1 MDGNHVSYEWV
12 ESLLHLEQ
20 VARIL
25 GQTPVIG
32 VDLEGDSM
40 YHYFEKI
47 CLLQIATELN
57 SYVID
62 PLSVR
67 DFSPLKPVFSDPRIR
82 KVFHGADYDI
92 RSLSRDFK
100 IEIENLFDT
109 QLACRFL
116 GLKETGL
123 EAVLK
128 SRFQVDLNKKFQRAD
143 WSQRPISPEMAE
155 YAAMDTLYLI
165 PLARLL
171 EKELLERDR
180 LSWVEEE
187 CRLLRLVR
195 PTPPGREPLFLKV
208 KGAFRL
214 DPRSLT
220 VLEALLQLRKSRAE
234 RTDRPPFK
242 VMSNESLQ
250 TLALQKPLTLELLEE
265 SKVLSPKQITRYGQD
280 LIQEIHRA
288 MAIPEEG
295 LLAYPRGARPAMTT
309 SLRKRVAALKTWR
322 DGRMQDLGLEPG
334 VLLNNSL
341 IQALALKNP
350 RSAIELEEITGL
362 KKWQRDHFG
371 QEILQVFAKNQKTPP
386 AEDPAAQETVKSDG

>member
-1 MDGNHVSYEWV
+1 MNGNHVSYEWV
-12 ESLLHLEQ
+12 DSLPHLEQ
-20 VARIL
+20 VVRIL
-25 GQTPVIG
+25 GQAPVIG

-47 CLLQIATELN
+47 CLLQIATELA

-67 DFSPLKPVFSDPRIR
+67 DLSPLKPVFSNPRIR

-92 RSLSRDFK
+92 RSLSRDFTV
-100 IEIENLFDT
+100 EVENLFDT

-116 GLKETGL
+116 GLRETGL

-143 WSQRPISPEMAE
+143 WSKRPISPEMAE

-171 EKELLERDR
+171 EKELLEKDR

-195 PTPPGREPLFLKV
+195 PNPPNHEPLFLKV

-214 DPRSLT
+214 DPKSLT
-220 VLEALLQLRKSRAE
+220 VLEALLQLRQSRAK

-242 VMSNESLQ
+242 VMSNESLL

-265 SKVLSPKQITRYGQD
+265 SKVLNPKQIARYGQD

-288 MAIPEEG
+288 MAIPEED
-295 LLAYPRGARPAMTT
+295 LQAYPRGVRSAMTP

-322 DGRMQDLGLEPG
+322 DGQVKDLGLEPG
-334 VLLNNSL
+334 LLLNNSM
-341 IQALALKNP
+341 IQALAVKNP
-350 RSAIELEEITGL
+350 PSVKELEEITGL

-371 QEILQVFAKNQKTPP
+371 QEILSVLAQK
-386 AEDPAAQETVKSDG
+386 TVKSDR